1 MNIFWLSLSFFLW
14 GVVHSLLASMPAKA
28 LARRLFGQGAERLYR
43 LGYNLFAGASLLP
56 TAWLLLVLPDRNLY
70 TVLPPWAVLLLIG
83 QLLALLALA
92 IGVLQ
97 TGLLAFLGL
106 SQLWSTQSGGTEL
119 VTRGLYRFVRHPLY
133 TAGLAF
139 IWLSTRMTVNRLT
152 LTVAATLYILLG
164 AYFEERKLRREYG
177 EAYVR
182 YAAVTPMLIPFTK
195 WNKALP

>member
-164 AYFEERKLRREYG
+164 ATFEERKLRREYG

-195 WNKALP
+195 WNKVLP

>member
-1 MNIFWLSLSFFLW
+1 MSIFWLSLTFLLW
-14 GVVHSLLASMPAKA
+14 GVVHSLLASLPAKA
-28 LARRLFGQGAERLYR
+28 LARQLFGSGTERFYR
-43 LGYNLFAGASLLP
+43 LGYNLFAGVSLLP

-70 TVLPPWAVLLLIG
+70 TIPPPWAVLLLIG
-83 QLLALLALA
+83 QLLALLALV
-92 IGVLQ
+92 IGMLQ

-119 VTRGLYRFVRHPLY
+119 VSRGLYRFVRHPLY

-139 IWLSTRMTVNRLT
+139 IWLSPRMTVNRLT

-164 AYFEERKLRREYG
+164 ATFEERKLRREYG

>member
-28 LARRLFGQGAERLYR
+28 LARRLFGQGAEQLYR

-70 TVLPPWAVLLLIG
+70 TIPPPWAVLLLIG
-83 QLLALLALA
+83 QLLAILALV
-92 IGVLQ
+92 IGMLQ

-139 IWLSTRMTVNRLT
+139 IWLSPRMTVNRLT

-164 AYFEERKLRREYG
+164 ATFEERKLRREYG
-177 EAYVR
+177 EAYAR

>member
-1 MNIFWLSLSFFLW
+1 
-14 GVVHSLLASMPAKA
+14 V
-28 LARRLFGQGAERLYR
+28 
-43 LGYNLFAGASLLP
+43 SLLP

-70 TVLPPWAVLLLIG
+70 TIPPPWAVLLLIG
-83 QLLALLALA
+83 QLLALLALV
-92 IGVLQ
+92 IGMLQ

-119 VTRGLYRFVRHPLY
+119 VSRGLYRFVRHPLY

-139 IWLSTRMTVNRLT
+139 IWLSPRMTVNRLT

-164 AYFEERKLRREYG
+164 ATFEERKLRREYG